1 MRKLEESLKTA
12 KISALPSGKVSK
24 NELFLTAEHVLPKKD
39 WLERAV
45 ALKRLEDSLLG
56 KELKKQTKVAVKRSK
71 IRI

>member
-12 KISALPSGKVSK
+12 KISALPSGNVSK

-39 WLERAV
+39 LLESAV
-45 ALKRLEDSLLG
+45 ALKRVEHSLLG
-56 KELKKQTKVAVKRSK
+56 KELKKHTKISKKRSK